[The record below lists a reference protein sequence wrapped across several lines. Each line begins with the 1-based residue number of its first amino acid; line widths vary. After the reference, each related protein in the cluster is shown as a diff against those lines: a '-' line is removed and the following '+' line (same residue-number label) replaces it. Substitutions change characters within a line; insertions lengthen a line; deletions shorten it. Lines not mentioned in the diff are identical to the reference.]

1 MHQDCDHTNVN
12 EGYSESRYHSVE
24 SDMEPAQHLLET
36 VAGGTQDT
44 NYRGKFPEYRNRKY

>member
-36 VAGGTQDT
+36 VAGGNQLP
-44 NYRGKFPEYRNRKY
+44 R